1 MLPQGFKDY
10 PNRYHNGRTKFSK
23 EEVYTTI
30 FSNYAM
36 KKENGKWQ
44 LDGLCHSSITVNHK
58 YCWSFF
64 RPTFY

>member
-44 LDGLCHSSITVNHK
+44 LDGLCHSSIAVNHK